1 MYLLNYYIIKCASRK
16 VLKVNDQ
23 YINGRKQF
31 KEEANYQLQ
40 LLWEPFFMP
49 SFFFNLYYSIATFFC
64 GQGR

>member
-1 MYLLNYYIIKCASRK
+1 MYLLNHYIIKCASRK

-40 LLWEPFFMP
+40 LL
-49 SFFFNLYYSIATFFC
+49 
-64 GQGR
+64 